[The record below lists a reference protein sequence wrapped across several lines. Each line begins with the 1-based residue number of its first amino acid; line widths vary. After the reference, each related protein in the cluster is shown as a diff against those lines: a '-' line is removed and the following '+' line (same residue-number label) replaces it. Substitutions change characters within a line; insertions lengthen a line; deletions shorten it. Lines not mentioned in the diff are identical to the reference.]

1 MNTSESINELAAAL
15 AVAQGRMIG
24 AVKSSSN
31 PHFRSQYSD
40 LASVIEAIRVPFA
53 EHGLSFTQG
62 LGQLIDGQLHMT
74 TRIMHSSGQW
84 IEVHGSIPVTGK
96 AINAQALGSAATYL
110 RRYQL
115 AALAAVPSI
124 DDDGN
129 AACAP
134 SEAAQETPSS
144 QHTRNELKALLEATQ
159 ADVGAFLKYLG
170 ADSLLYLSEQ
180 QAQRGIAAL
189 KQKAAKNGK

>member
-1 MNTSESINELAAAL
+1 MNTSEQINELAAAL
-15 AVAQGRMIG
+15 AVAQGRIAG
-24 AVKSSSN
+24 AVKDSSN

-40 LASVIEAIRVPFA
+40 LASVIAAIRQPFA
-53 EHGLSFTQG
+53 EHGLSFAQG

-96 AINAQALGSAATYL
+96 VINAQSLGSAATYL

-129 AACAP
+129 AACGP
-134 SEAAQETPSS
+134 VSDSPAQASADT
-144 QHTRNELKALLEATQ
+144 QKALKTLLEATQ
-159 ADVGAFLKYLG
+159 ADIAAFLKYLG
-170 ADSLLYLSEQ
+170 ADSLQSLTEQ
-180 QAQRGIAAL
+180 QAQRGIVAL
-189 KQKAAKNGK
+189 KQKQARK